1 MPDTKK
7 KLSFFSI
14 VLLGINAI
22 IGSGIFLLPTAG
34 MKIFGPA
41 SILVLVFDAFLAFMI
56 GLCFAECSGLFDESG
71 GAYIYAKHAFGNFIG
86 YEVGIA
92 AWAVRII
99 AEATMYVAFAT
110 ALGGFFP
117 ALNTSLAKNIIVTI
131 MAVGLMILNLSGIE
145 AASVFS
151 NIITVGKLL
160 PIFLI
165 IIIGLFFIHPGNF
178 TPFFVPSLTHT
189 SNFSDATLTMF
200 YIFTGVEGLVV
211 TAGEMSNVKKNLPRA
226 IMVVL
231 SVVTIIYILI
241 MTVCIGVL
249 GPKLTQTSVPL
260 QAALTAMIGKV
271 GSYIVVAGSVLSI
284 GGICIASS
292 FITPRS
298 TEALADN
305 GILPKAFSNKNRKNA
320 PYISIIVNAILI
332 LALSYSGT
340 FTYLAQI
347 SAISRFAQFIPTII
361 AVMVFRKT
369 MKNQPRA
376 FKLPLGYTIPIVALA
391 ISLWLIFNTKINL
404 LIFGFG
410 ALVIALPF
418 YFLTRGFRERKM
430 K

>member
-131 MAVGLMILNLSGIE
+131 MAIGLMILNLSGIE

-241 MTVCIGVL
+241 MAVCIGVL

>member
-178 TPFFVPSLTHT
+178 TPFFVPSLTHA

-249 GPKLTQTSVPL
+249 GTKLTQTSVPL

-305 GILPKAFSNKNRKNA
+305 GILPKAFSKKNRKNA

-369 MKNQPRA
+369 MKNKPRA
-376 FKLPLGYTIPIVALA
+376 FKLPLGYTIPIIALA
-391 ISLWLIFNTKINL
+391 ISLWLIFNTKVNL

-410 ALVIALPF
+410 ALVVALPF
-418 YFLTRGFRERKM
+418 YFLTRGFRERKIN
-430 K
+430 

>member
-241 MTVCIGVL
+241 MAVCIGVL

>member
-178 TPFFVPSLTHT
+178 TPFFVPSLTHA

-241 MTVCIGVL
+241 MAVCIGVL

-305 GILPKAFSNKNRKNA
+305 GILPKAFSKKNSKNA

-376 FKLPLGYTIPIVALA
+376 FKLPLGYTIPIIALA
-391 ISLWLIFNTKINL
+391 ISLWLIFNTKVNL

-410 ALVIALPF
+410 ALVVALPF

-430 K
+430 N

>member
-1 MPDTKK
+1 MTDTKK

-131 MAVGLMILNLSGIE
+131 MAIGLMILNLSGIE

-178 TPFFVPSLTHT
+178 TPFFVPSLTHA

-241 MTVCIGVL
+241 MTVCIGIL
-249 GPKLTQTSVPL
+249 GSKLTQTSVPL

-305 GILPKAFSNKNRKNA
+305 GILPKAFSKKNNKNA

-376 FKLPLGYTIPIVALA
+376 FKLPLGYTIPIIALA
-391 ISLWLIFNTKINL
+391 ISLWLIFNTKVNL

-410 ALVIALPF
+410 ALIIALPF

-430 K
+430 N

>member
-178 TPFFVPSLTHT
+178 TPFFVPSLTHA

-241 MTVCIGVL
+241 MAVCIGVL

-305 GILPKAFSNKNRKNA
+305 GILPKAFSKKNRKNA

-376 FKLPLGYTIPIVALA
+376 FKLPLGYTIPIIALA
-391 ISLWLIFNTKINL
+391 ISLWLIFNTKVNL

-410 ALVIALPF
+410 ALVVALPF

-430 K
+430 N

>member
-178 TPFFVPSLTHT
+178 TPFFVPSLTHA

-249 GPKLTQTSVPL
+249 GTKLTQTSVPL

-305 GILPKAFSNKNRKNA
+305 GILPKAFSKKNRKNA

-376 FKLPLGYTIPIVALA
+376 FKLPLGYTIPIIALA
-391 ISLWLIFNTKINL
+391 ISLWLIFNTKVNL

-430 K
+430 N

>member
-305 GILPKAFSNKNRKNA
+305 GILPKGFSKKNRKNA

-376 FKLPLGYTIPIVALA
+376 FKLPLGYTIPIIALA
-391 ISLWLIFNTKINL
+391 ISLWLIFNTKVNL

-410 ALVIALPF
+410 ALVVALPF

-430 K
+430 N

>member
-1 MPDTKK
+1 MPHTKK

-131 MAVGLMILNLSGIE
+131 MAIGLMILNLSGIE

-165 IIIGLFFIHPGNF
+165 IIIGLFFIHPSNF
-178 TPFFVPSLTHT
+178 TPFFVPSLTHV

-241 MTVCIGVL
+241 MAVCIGVL
-249 GPKLTQTSVPL
+249 GTKLTQTSVPL

-305 GILPKAFSNKNRKNA
+305 GILPKAFSKKNRKNA

-376 FKLPLGYTIPIVALA
+376 FKLPLGYTIPIIALA
-391 ISLWLIFNTKINL
+391 ISLWLIFNTKVNL

-418 YFLTRGFRERKM
+418 YFLTRGFRKRKM
-430 K
+430 N

>member
-178 TPFFVPSLTHT
+178 TPFFVPSLTHA

-241 MTVCIGVL
+241 MAVCIGVL

-305 GILPKAFSNKNRKNA
+305 GILPKAFSKKNRKNA

-376 FKLPLGYTIPIVALA
+376 FKLPLGYTIPIIALA
-391 ISLWLIFNTKINL
+391 ISLWLIFNTKVNL

-430 K
+430 N

>member
-22 IGSGIFLLPTAG
+22 IGSGIFLLPSAG

-41 SILVLVFDAFLAFMI
+41 SILVLIFDAFLAFMI

-71 GAYIYAKHAFGNFIG
+71 GAYIYAKRAFGNFVG

-117 ALNTSLAKNIIVTI
+117 ILNSSLAKNMIVTI
-131 MAVGLMILNLSGIE
+131 MAVGLMILNLAGIE
-145 AASVFS
+145 AASALS

-178 TPFFVPSLTHT
+178 QPFFVPSLTHT
-189 SNFSDATLTMF
+189 FNFSNATLTMF

-211 TAGEMSNVKKNLPRA
+211 TAGEMSNAKKNLPRA

-231 SVVTIIYILI
+231 SVVTIVYILI

-249 GPKLTQTSVPL
+249 GHKLTQTSVPL

-305 GILPKAFSNKNRKNA
+305 GILPKAFSTKNRKNA
-320 PYISIIVNAILI
+320 PYISIIVNAVLI
-332 LALSYSGT
+332 LVLAYSGT

-369 MKNQPRA
+369 MKKQPRS
-376 FKLPLGYTIPIVALA
+376 FKLPLGYTIPIIALA
-391 ISLWLIFNTKINL
+391 ISLWLIFNTQVNL

-418 YFLTRGFRERKM
+418 YFLTRVYREK
-430 K
+430 

>member
-1 MPDTKK
+1 MPDMKK
-7 KLSFFSI
+7 KLNFFSI

-178 TPFFVPSLTHT
+178 TPFFVPSLTHA

-241 MTVCIGVL
+241 MAVCIGVL

-260 QAALTAMIGKV
+260 QAALNAMIGKI

-305 GILPKAFSNKNRKNA
+305 GILPKAFSKKNRKNA

-369 MKNQPRA
+369 MKNQPRV
-376 FKLPLGYTIPIVALA
+376 FKLPLGYTIPIIALA
-391 ISLWLIFNTKINL
+391 ISLWLIFNTKVNL

-418 YFLTRGFRERKM
+418 YFLTRVFRERKIN
-430 K
+430 